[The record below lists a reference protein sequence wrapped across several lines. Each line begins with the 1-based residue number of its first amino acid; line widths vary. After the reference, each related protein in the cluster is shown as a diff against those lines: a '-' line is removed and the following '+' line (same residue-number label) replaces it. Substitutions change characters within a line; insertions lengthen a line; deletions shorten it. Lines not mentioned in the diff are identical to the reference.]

1 LTEGV
6 AKPSRIGNKN
16 NLKGLTH
23 LMSIKIDFVHCHCH
37 SCKSRRDAHSRI
49 DKLVAKAVEN
59 GQKAVALTDH
69 GVLHGIPELFR
80 ECAKQG
86 IKPLAGN
93 EMYFVPTGRDTK
105 DSYFHQVTIVKNKTG
120 WHNLLKLTSEAF
132 ISGFHGKP
140 RIDWELLEQHHEG
153 LILTSSC
160 LAGMIPQAILKGN
173 YKEARKIAKRFVD
186 LLGDNFY
193 LEIQATNFPEQIMVN
208 KEIHKMSQEMNIPV
222 IVTGDVHFVDA
233 DDMKAHL
240 GMLSLGRGQKIY
252 EVKGYD
258 GEEQYYLKH
267 GKEIFV
273 DLVNQGF
280 EKGFVIEAMNNTGK
294 LADKVDFELVK
305 EKDHLPAFPIDDP
318 TLTVDQ
324 LIGNMVKEGLLR
336 KVLNPTKT
344 YIDRIKYELSVIR
357 EKGYQD
363 YFLIVADAIKFGKS
377 VGVMFAPARGSGAG
391 SLVSYL
397 LDITE
402 VDPIRHK
409 LFFERFLDVT
419 RAKMPDIDTDIEDER
434 RYEIIDYLIGKYGK
448 RRVAQI
454 LNDVKMSPKSAF
466 KNALMIYDI
475 PFKVSNK
482 ITDLVNADTIEEAY
496 RLSPELKKL
505 KSQTV
510 QDNRGE
516 TINFSE
522 VFDMAER
529 FEGVTSGFSKHA
541 GGVLITP
548 TDLDDYIPVFKP
560 SVDDPYLVTQ
570 WDKDDVEWI
579 GGVKFDFLGLKTLR
593 TLGLALRSIE
603 KETGKAIDVNEIYR
617 GDMSDSKVYERIAK
631 GMTENSFQ
639 LNSSGMQ
646 QLCRAVRPTKFEH
659 IVAINALYRPPALA
673 SGDTW
678 RYARI
683 KNGEEPEYY
692 SHPEEKLIT
701 GDTYGVITYQEH
713 VMQLVHH
720 FAGWD
725 YGRGDKLRKMN
736 TEQLEELRGEF
747 LEDCMTHFDQRN
759 NTFQE
764 QMNEI
769 WSRIIRYM
777 GYGFNKSHGVA
788 YSMITYLTIYL
799 EAHYPEHWQSAVMTT
814 KMNDQDKLAQ
824 VFQEIKREGFEFQ
837 APDINKSDLV
847 FTAFK
852 GRIVFPLGMIKGV
865 GDTAIEE
872 IMKQRP
878 FSSIEDLME
887 RANKRVLN
895 AKPMKAL
902 ILAGA
907 FDSLYPSCNRLSI
920 LAHYYIARGEKK
932 KSDELL
938 QSELNPWTDEIQAD
952 FEKDLLGIYI
962 SAHPL
967 QKYHNKDWSEFNEG
981 QRDALLGGVISK
993 VKSFNDKNGNRM
1005 AFVTLETIE
1014 GMRKITV
1021 FHNVYSK
1028 YSHVLNEK
1036 AIVKVEGTKQ
1046 GEGMLANKITE
1057 LI

>member
-1 LTEGV
+1 MLRESLTYSLTSCTILIE
-6 AKPSRIGNKN
+6 SYSERIEI
-16 NLKGLTH
+16 
-23 LMSIKIDFVHCHCH
+23 MSVKIDFVHCHCH

-49 DKLVAKAVEN
+49 DKLVEKAVEN

-80 ECAKQG
+80 ECAKHG

-93 EMYFVPTGRDTK
+93 EMYFAPTGRGTK
-105 DSYFHQVTIVKNKTG
+105 DSHFHQVTIVKNKTG

-140 RIDWELLEQHHEG
+140 RIDWELLEQYHEG

-160 LAGMIPQAILKGN
+160 LAGMIPQAILKGE

-193 LEIQATNFPEQIMVN
+193 FEIQATRFPEQIMVN
-208 KEIHKMSQEMNIPV
+208 KEIQKMAQEMSVPV
-222 IVTGDVHFVDA
+222 IVTGDVHFVSQEDV
-233 DDMKAHL
+233 KAHL
-240 GMLSLGRGQKIY
+240 GMLAMGRGQKIY

-258 GEEQYYLKH
+258 GEENYYLKH
-267 GKEIFV
+267 GKEIFI

-280 EKGFVIEAMNNTGK
+280 DKGFVIETMNNTGK
-294 LADKVDFELVK
+294 LADKVDFELTK
-305 EKDHLPAFPIDDP
+305 EKDHLPQFPIEED
-318 TLTVDQ
+318 LTVDQ
-324 LIGNMVKEGLLR
+324 LIGDMVKEGLMR
-336 KVLNPTKT
+336 KVENPTKA
-344 YIDRIKYELSVIR
+344 YIERIQYELKVIR

-377 VGVMFAPARGSGAG
+377 IGVMFAPARGSGAG

-402 VDPIRHK
+402 VDPIKHK

-434 RYEIIDYLIGKYGK
+434 RYEVIDYLIGKYGK
-448 RRVAQI
+448 RKVAQI

-466 KNALMIYDI
+466 KNALMVYDI
-475 PFKVSNK
+475 PFSVSNK

-496 RLSPELKKL
+496 KASPELLKL
-505 KSQTV
+505 KKDTIK
-510 QDNRGE
+510 DNRGE
-516 TINFSE
+516 NVNLSE
-522 VFDMAER
+522 VFELAES

-541 GGVLITP
+541 GGVLITQ
-548 TDLDDYIPVFKP
+548 TDIDDYFPVFKP

-570 WDKDDVEWI
+570 WDKDDVEAF

-593 TLGLALRSIE
+593 TIGLALRSIE
-603 KETGKAIDVNEIYR
+603 KETGNFIDVNEIYR
-617 GDMSDSKVYERIAK
+617 GAMNDSKVYERIAK

-646 QLCRAVRPTKFEH
+646 QLCKAVKPTSFEH

-678 RYARI
+678 RYAKI
-683 KNGEEPEYY
+683 KNGEEQEYY

-713 VMQLVHH
+713 VMQLAHH

-725 YGRGDKLRKMN
+725 YGKGDKLRKMS
-736 TEQLEELRGEF
+736 TEQLEELKDSFVSDCVERGYPEHA
-747 LEDCMTHFDQRN
+747 MS
-759 NTFQE
+759 
-764 QMNEI
+764 EI
-769 WSRIIRYM
+769 WSRIVRYM

-788 YSMITYLTIYL
+788 YSMITYMTIYL
-799 EAHYPEHWQSAVMTT
+799 ETHYPEHWQSAVMTT
-814 KMNDQDKLAQ
+814 KMNDQDKLNQ

-837 APDINKSDLV
+837 APDVNKSDLV

-852 GRIVFPLGMIKGV
+852 GKIVFPLGMIKGV
-865 GDTAIEE
+865 GDTAVEE
-872 IMKQRP
+872 LMKHRP
-878 FSSIEDLME
+878 FTSIEDLME
-887 RANKRVLN
+887 RVNKRVVN
-895 AKPMKAL
+895 ARPMKPL

-907 FDSLYPSCNRLSI
+907 FDSLYPDMARPDI
-920 LAHYYIARGEKK
+920 LNLYYEVKGDKK
-932 KSDELL
+932 KGLEEVEKVTPWSDEK
-938 QSELNPWTDEIQAD
+938 QAEL
-952 FEKDLLGIYI
+952 EKDLLGIYI
-962 SAHPL
+962 TAHPL
-967 QKYHNKDWSEFNEG
+967 QKYHTRDWEEFDEG
-981 QRDALLGGVISK
+981 QRNALLGGVITK
-993 VKSFNDKNGNRM
+993 VKSFNDKNKNRM
-1005 AFVTLETIE
+1005 AFVTLETMQGIRE
-1014 GMRKITV
+1014 IVV
-1021 FHNVYSK
+1021 FANVFSK
-1028 YSHVLNEK
+1028 YGHLLNAK
-1036 AIVKVEGTKQ
+1036 AVVKIEGTKQ
-1046 GEGMLANKITE
+1046 GEKLLANKITE